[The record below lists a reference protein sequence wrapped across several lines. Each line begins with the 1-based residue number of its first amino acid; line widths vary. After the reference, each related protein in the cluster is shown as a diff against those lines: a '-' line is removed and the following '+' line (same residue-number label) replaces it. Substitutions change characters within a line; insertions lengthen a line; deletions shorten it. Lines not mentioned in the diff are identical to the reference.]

1 MYLFL
6 EGKYS
11 FNFNQVSFN
20 PQLILNMSID
30 KKEFDVIIWGAS
42 GFTGRLVAEYLF
54 QNYNKDELNWAI
66 AGRDIK
72 KLNKVRDQYL
82 DQNIPVIIADS
93 FDEVSLLK
101 MTERTKV
108 ICTTVGPYAKYG
120 SQLVKSC
127 VKSKTHYCDLAGEAQ
142 WIRKMIDLYHETAT
156 ENQIKIVN
164 SCGFDSVPSDLGV
177 YYIHKNISKKNLYIK
192 MRVTGAKGT
201 YSGGTYASMQN
212 IIKEAYKDMEVRKS
226 LTNPYGL
233 NPKGQQ
239 DGLDKR
245 DLRSVKYDKKIK
257 SWISPFLMA
266 GINTRIVRRSNAL
279 SNFSYGKKFQYDEA
293 VMTGKGVKGRLN
305 GIILSIPLIFLAA
318 KPGSFIN
325 KIFNI
330 ISPKPGQGPNK
341 KERENGYFSFKFF
354 VFDEQGVK
362 PTFKVTGDKDP
373 GYGSTS
379 KMLAESAVCL
389 AKDKLDDRYGVLTPS
404 YAMGDNIL
412 NRLIL
417 KAGLTFNRIK

>member
-1 MYLFL
+1 
-6 EGKYS
+6 
-11 FNFNQVSFN
+11 
-20 PQLILNMSID
+20 MSID
-30 KKEFDVIIWGAS
+30 KREFDIIIWGAS

-66 AGRDIK
+66 AGRDIY
-72 KLNKVRDQYL
+72 KLNKIRDQYL
-82 DQNIPVIIADS
+82 DQNIPIITADS
-93 FDEVSLLK
+93 FEEVSLVK

-177 YYIHKNISKKNLYIK
+177 YYIHKNLSKKNLSIK

-212 IIKEAYKDMEVRKS
+212 IIKEASKDREVRNS

-341 KERENGYFSFKFF
+341 KERENGYFSFRFF
-354 VFDEQGVK
+354 VFDLEGNESI
-362 PTFKVTGDKDP
+362 FKVTGDKDP

-389 AKDKLDDRYGVLTPS
+389 AKDKLDDKYGILTPS
-404 YAMGDNIL
+404 YAMGNNIL
-412 NRLIL
+412 NRLIS
-417 KAGLTFNRIK
+417 KAGLTFNKIK

>member
-1 MYLFL
+1 MDLFL
-6 EGKYS
+6 EDKYS

-72 KLNKVRDQYL
+72 KLNKIRDQYL

-93 FDEVSLLK
+93 FDEVSLDK
-101 MTERTKV
+101 MTKRTKV

-142 WIRKMIDLYHETAT
+142 WIRKMIDIYHEAAT

-177 YYIHKNISKKNLYIK
+177 YYIHKYLSKKNLSIK
-192 MRVTGAKGT
+192 MRVTGAKGR

-212 IIKEAYKDMEVRKS
+212 IIKDAYKDREVRKS

-233 NPKGQQ
+233 NPEGQQ

-293 VMTGKGVKGRLN
+293 VMTGKGLKGRLN
-305 GIILSIPLIFLAA
+305 GIILSIPLMFLAA

-341 KERENGYFSFKFF
+341 KERENGYFSFRFF
-354 VFDEQGVK
+354 VFDKEGVESI
-362 PTFKVTGDKDP
+362 FKVTGDKDP

-389 AKDKLDDRYGVLTPS
+389 AKDKLDNRYGLLTPS

-417 KAGLTFNRIK
+417 KAGLTFNKIK

>member
-1 MYLFL
+1 
-6 EGKYS
+6 
-11 FNFNQVSFN
+11 
-20 PQLILNMSID
+20 MSLD
-30 KKEFDVIIWGAS
+30 KREFDVIIWGAS

-54 QNYNKDELNWAI
+54 QNYRHNELKWAI
-66 AGRDIK
+66 AGRDSN
-72 KLNKVRDQYL
+72 KLNKIRDQYL
-82 DQNIPVIIADS
+82 DEKISIIIADS
-93 FDEVSLLK
+93 FDKVSLSK
-101 MTERTKV
+101 MTKRTKV

-120 SQLVKSC
+120 SLLVKSC
-127 VKSKTHYCDLAGEAQ
+127 VSSKTHYCDLAGEAQ
-142 WIRKMIDLYHETAT
+142 WIRKMIDLHHEDAKD
-156 ENQIKIVN
+156 NNVRIVN
-164 SCGFDSVPSDLGV
+164 SCGFDSIPSDLGV
-177 YYIHKNISKKNLYIK
+177 YYIYKNISKKNLSIR

-212 IIKEAYKDMEVRKS
+212 IIKEAFKDRDVRKS

-233 NPKGQQ
+233 NPLVQQ

-245 DLRSVKYDKKIK
+245 DLRSVKYDKRIK

-279 SNFSYGKKFQYDEA
+279 SNFSYGKEFTYDEA
-293 VMTGKGVKGRLN
+293 VMTGKGLKGRLN
-305 GIILSIPLIFLAA
+305 GIFLSIPLMFLAA
-318 KPGSFIN
+318 KPGSFFN

-341 KERENGYFSFKFF
+341 KERENGYFSLRFF
-354 VFDEQGVK
+354 VFQVDGNK
-362 PTFKVTGDKDP
+362 SIFKVTGDKDP

-389 AKDKLDDRYGVLTPS
+389 AKDELEERYGVLTPS

-412 NRLIL
+412 NRLIS
-417 KAGLTFNRIK
+417 KAGLTFKEIK